1 VEVELVVGLRGGW
14 LVALERISLMRVCL
28 LLSMAMVEVGD
39 VMSVGR
45 LLRRGWLG
53 GDGDDSLSSAV
64 FLLAIIR

>member
-1 VEVELVVGLRGGW
+1 
-14 LVALERISLMRVCL
+14 MRVCL
-28 LLSMAMVEVGD
+28 LLSMAMVGVGD